1 MQTNTTTTASAT
13 EFFRA
18 SVTVGRLAFQA
29 FGMTEDAAMKT
40 LHEGLARHG
49 VQYSLSPDWL
59 SQADVV
65 CEPLS
70 FGIAYRAGSVI
81 PQEVV
86 PVAELPKYQ
95 REFPDFGEL
104 DVALPPG
111 FTDESW
117 HNDAMPSFAKE
128 LPNGY
133 FLKLWIDYADQS
145 KSEVPM
151 ISRFSLGLYNQDMEH
166 ITDLKYVDDIAD
178 INDFVAAYEPKP
190 TPAQFIRDCSR
201 MCEEELL
208 ECYMTNIGVSC
219 YDRIPDE
226 TDNLMV
232 WLAKLMFLHAGG
244 TEIEWDHID
253 ERYLLQWARRDDEH
267 KKLAERRYRC
277 EWPNGYGGA
286 KPEEVEISFF
296 TGNHGYSSDDKFR
309 ITQLAVGEKVNVSDI
324 VSVHIVTRIR

>member
-1 MQTNTTTTASAT
+1 MQTNTTNAASTAD
-13 EFFRA
+13 FFRA

-29 FGMTEDAAMKT
+29 FGMTEEAALKT

-49 VQYSLSPDWL
+49 MQYSLPADWL
-59 SQADVV
+59 AQAEVV

-70 FGIAYRAGSVI
+70 FGIVYRAGSAI

-86 PVAELPKYQ
+86 PIAEIPRYQ
-95 REFPDFGEL
+95 REFPDYGEL
-104 DVALPPG
+104 DIALPPG

-151 ISRFSLGLYNQDMEH
+151 TSRFSLGLYNQDMEH

-178 INDFVAAYEPKP
+178 ITNFVASYQPKP

-201 MCEEELL
+201 MSRQELNDWYL
-208 ECYMTNIGVSC
+208 QNVGYRPDDEASDSDDDLCVGVAQ
-219 YDRIPDE
+219 
-226 TDNLMV
+226 M
-232 WLAKLMFLHAGG
+232 MFLHAGG
-244 TEIEWDHID
+244 TEVEWQHID
-253 ERYLLQWARRDDEH
+253 EHHLLNWARREDEH

-277 EWPNGYGGA
+277 EWPEGYGGA
-286 KPEEVEISFF
+286 KPEEVDLSFF
-296 TGNHGYSSDDKFR
+296 TGSLGYSSEDKYR
-309 ITQLAVGEKVNVSDI
+309 ITQLAVCESASFSDI
-324 VSVHIVTRIR
+324 VSVHIVTRTR